1 MSLPDE
7 LLDLAGYILR
17 RQPKHPTQAALRR
30 AASTAYYA
38 LFNFLIDQSVERFAT
53 DPALQALIRRAFTHT
68 EMRKAARS
76 LASGG
81 SLPTHVAN
89 AFAGTLP
96 VELRRIATAFIDLQ
110 DARVEGDYNQ
120 LIRFDRDEVSAW
132 IEQVR
137 TAFADW
143 QALVSRPADKPAVE
157 LFLTG
162 LLLWDRW
169 GKG

>member
-1 MSLPDE
+1 MSLAED
-7 LLDLAGYILR
+7 LLDLAQALLR
-17 RQPKHPTQAALRR
+17 REPKQPKQATLRR

-38 LFNFLIDQSVERFAT
+38 LFNFLLDEAVQRSAS
-53 DPALQALIRRAFTHT
+53 DPALQSLVRRAFTHT
-68 EMRKAARS
+68 EMKKAAKS

-81 SLPTHVAN
+81 QLPAHVAA
-89 AFAGTLP
+89 AFAGSVPT
-96 VELRRIATAFIDLQ
+96 ELQRIATAFVELQ
-110 DARVEGDYNQ
+110 DARIDGDYNHLVQ
-120 LIRFDRDEVSAW
+120 FRREDVAAW

-143 QALVSRPADKPAVE
+143 RALVRRPADKPAVE

-169 GKG
+169 GKR